1 MKWSLVHWTA
11 AQSKLNIIFV
21 CSGIRVVCKA
31 QDVRALSPFYRYD
44 DDYHEDCGE
53 DDGQGDRDDEED
65 DAYEGAGALVSCFSK
80 RVLTPPD

>member
-31 QDVRALSPFYRYD
+31 QDVRALSPSYRND
-44 DDYHEDCGE
+44 DHDE
-53 DDGQGDRDDEED
+53 DDGPDDDHEED
-65 DAYEGAGALVSCFSK
+65 GDYEG
-80 RVLTPPD
+80 P